1 MKDIKLIIFD
11 LDGCMVHTQPDIAL
25 AVQSTARDIAHK
37 EISLELAGSYI
48 GGGTK
53 KAMERMLGETQLDLL
68 PEAVKYFK
76 NSYIENS
83 CVLSKPYPGLE
94 EVLEFF
100 KGKVLLAVATAK
112 LRAATENIFKKL
124 GIIDYFDCIVCDE
137 DMTKMKPDP
146 ECVNIILS
154 KMNIKPQN
162 AVMIGDMKTDV
173 LASRAAGVGAIAV
186 SYGYGKA
193 EDLKEAA
200 PDYILSD
207 LRELEKVI
215 EL

>member
-94 EVLEFF
+94 EVLEF
-100 KGKVLLAVATAK
+100 L
-112 LRAATENIFKKL
+112 
-124 GIIDYFDCIVCDE
+124 
-137 DMTKMKPDP
+137 
-146 ECVNIILS
+146 
-154 KMNIKPQN
+154 
-162 AVMIGDMKTDV
+162 
-173 LASRAAGVGAIAV
+173 
-186 SYGYGKA
+186 
-193 EDLKEAA
+193 
-200 PDYILSD
+200 
-207 LRELEKVI
+207 
-215 EL
+215 